1 MTMTNRQRQAMET
14 KLRIQEKALELFDK
28 KGFENVSMEQIAR
41 AAGCSAGNIY
51 NYFASK
57 DLLAVKLMDHVD
69 QIYDEMIPAYLE
81 DRTRPARERL
91 LEFFDTA
98 LEASSREP
106 LIWQCFIHSMKYP
119 EQEILAIK
127 YERTLFYLLRQ
138 LVTEEQQSGSIDGS
152 LAAED
157 IVRQLT
163 VIFRGALV
171 QWRIDGEETDVR
183 QYGRGLAEA
192 YLNSLKA

>member
-1 MTMTNRQRQAMET
+1 MTMTNRKRQAMET

-81 DRTRPARERL
+81 DRTRPVRERL

-106 LIWQCFIHSMKYP
+106 ADLAVLYP
-119 EQEILAIK
+119 QHEI
-127 YERTLFYLLRQ
+127 
-138 LVTEEQQSGSIDGS
+138 S
-152 LAAED
+152 
-157 IVRQLT
+157 
-163 VIFRGALV
+163 
-171 QWRIDGEETDVR
+171 
-183 QYGRGLAEA
+183 
-192 YLNSLKA
+192 

>member
-1 MTMTNRQRQAMET
+1 
-14 KLRIQEKALELFDK
+14 
-28 KGFENVSMEQIAR
+28 
-41 AAGCSAGNIY
+41 
-51 NYFASK
+51 
-57 DLLAVKLMDHVD
+57 
-69 QIYDEMIPAYLE
+69 
-81 DRTRPARERL
+81 
-91 LEFFDTA
+91 
-98 LEASSREP
+98 
-106 LIWQCFIHSMKYP
+106 MKYP

-127 YERTLFYLLRQ
+127 YERTFFHLLRQ
-138 LVTEEQQSGSIDGS
+138 LVTEEQQSGAIDGS
-152 LAAED
+152 LDAED

>member
-119 EQEILAIK
+119 EQEILTIK
-127 YERTLFYLLRQ
+127 YERTFFHLLRQ

-171 QWRIDGEETDVR
+171 QWRIDGEESDVR